1 MSERHI
7 LARLQLSGEKFE
19 IIVNPDF
26 ALNYKLGKINDID
39 KVLVAY
45 EIYTDVRK
53 GLKASSEKLMK
64 YFKTTDVRK
73 IADAI
78 IKQGELQITAEQR
91 RKLIEEKRK
100 QIIAF
105 ITKNC
110 IDPRTNLPI
119 PALRVEQAMDQVKVS
134 IDPFKEAEGQAL
146 KVIDALKPILP
157 LKIERVKLEVKVKPE
172 YVPRMYNFIKSYGY
186 LEKEEW
192 LNDGSWKAGVDMPAG
207 LQAEFLDKLNRFTKG
222 TAQVRILK

>member
-1 MSERHI
+1 MSERHV
-7 LARLQLSGEKFE
+7 LARLQISGEKFE

-26 ALNYKLGKINDID
+26 ALNYKLGKISDID

-45 EIYTDVRK
+45 DVYSDVRK
-53 GLKASSEKLMK
+53 GLKAPSDKLMK

-73 IADAI
+73 IADII

-91 RKLIEEKRK
+91 RKLIEDKRK

-110 IDPRTNLPI
+110 VDPRTNLPI

-146 KVIDALKPILP
+146 KVIDALKSVLP
-157 LKIERVKLEVKVKPE
+157 LKIERVKLEVKVGSE
-172 YVPRMYNFIKSYGY
+172 YVPKMYNFIKSYGY

-192 LNDGSWKAGVDMPAG
+192 LNDGSWRANVDMPAG
-207 LQAEFLDKLNRFTKG
+207 LQAEFLDKLNKLTKG

>member
-1 MSERHI
+1 MSEHHV

-19 IIVNPDF
+19 IIVNPDS

-39 KVLVAY
+39 KVLIAY
-45 EIYTDVRK
+45 EVYTDVKK

-64 YFKTTDVRK
+64 CFKTTDVRK
-73 IADAI
+73 IADII

-119 PALRVEQAMDQVKVS
+119 PALRVEQAMEQVKIS

-146 KVIDALKPILP
+146 KVIDALRPILP
-157 LKIERVKLEVKVKPE
+157 LKIERVRLEVKVKPE
-172 YVPRMYNFIKSYGY
+172 YAPKMYNFIKSYGY

-192 LNDGSWKAGVDMPAG
+192 LNDGSWIANVDMPAG
-207 LQAEFLDKLNRFTKG
+207 LQADFLDKLNRLTKG

>member
-1 MSERHI
+1 MSEHHV

-19 IIVNPDF
+19 IIVNPDS

-39 KVLVAY
+39 KVLIAY
-45 EIYTDVRK
+45 EVYTDVRK

-73 IADAI
+73 IADII

-119 PALRVEQAMDQVKVS
+119 PALRVEQAMEQVKIS

-146 KVIDALKPILP
+146 KLIDALRSILP
-157 LKIERVKLEVKVKPE
+157 LKIERLRFEVKVKPE
-172 YVPRMYNFIKSYGY
+172 YVPKMYNFIKSYGY
-186 LEKEEW
+186 LEREEW
-192 LNDGSWKAGVDMPAG
+192 LNDGSWIANVDMPAG
-207 LQAEFLDKLNRFTKG
+207 LQADFLDKLNKLTKG
-222 TAQVRILK
+222 TAHVRILK

>member
-1 MSERHI
+1 MSERHV
-7 LARLQLSGEKFE
+7 LARLQISGEKFE

-26 ALNYKLGKINDID
+26 ALNYKLGKISDID

-45 EIYTDVRK
+45 DVYSDVRK
-53 GLKASSEKLMK
+53 GLKAPSDKLMK

-73 IADAI
+73 IADII

-91 RKLIEEKRK
+91 RKLIEDKRK

-110 IDPRTNLPI
+110 VDPRTNLPI

-146 KVIDALKPILP
+146 KVIDALKSVLP
-157 LKIERVKLEVKVKPE
+157 LKIERVKLEVKVGPE
-172 YVPRMYNFIKSYGY
+172 YVPKMYNFIKSYGY

-192 LNDGSWKAGVDMPAG
+192 LNDGSWRANVDMPAG
-207 LQAEFLDKLNRFTKG
+207 LQAEFLDKLNKLTKG

>member
-1 MSERHI
+1 MSERHV
-7 LARLQLSGEKFE
+7 LARLQISGEKFE

-26 ALNYKLGKINDID
+26 ALNYKLGKLNDID

-45 EIYTDVRK
+45 EVYSDVRK
-53 GLKASSEKLMK
+53 GLKAPSDKLMK

-73 IADAI
+73 IADVI

-91 RKLIEEKRK
+91 RKLIEDKRK

-105 ITKNC
+105 IAKNC
-110 IDPRTNLPI
+110 VDPRTNLPI
-119 PALRVEQAMDQVKVS
+119 PALRVEQAMDQVKIS

-146 KVIDALKPILP
+146 KVIDALKSVLP
-157 LKIERVKLEVKVKPE
+157 LKIERVKLEIKVGPE
-172 YVPRMYNFIKSYGY
+172 YVPKMYSFVKSYGY

-192 LNDGSWKAGVDMPAG
+192 LSDGSWRANVDMPAG
-207 LQAEFLDKLNRFTKG
+207 LQAEFLDKLNKLTKG

>member
-1 MSERHI
+1 MSEHHV

-19 IIVNPDF
+19 IIVNPDS

-39 KVLVAY
+39 KVLIAY
-45 EIYTDVRK
+45 EIYSDVRK

-73 IADAI
+73 IADII

-119 PALRVEQAMDQVKVS
+119 PALRVEQAMEQVKIS

-146 KVIDALKPILP
+146 KVIDALRSILP
-157 LKIERVKLEVKVKPE
+157 LKIERVRLEVKVKPE
-172 YVPRMYNFIKSYGY
+172 YASKMYNFIKSYGY

-192 LNDGSWKAGVDMPAG
+192 LNDGSWVANVDMPAG
-207 LQAEFLDKLNRFTKG
+207 LQADFLDKLNRLTKG

>member
-1 MSERHI
+1 MSEHHV

-19 IIVNPDF
+19 IIVNPDS
-26 ALNYKLGKINDID
+26 ALNYKLGRINDID
-39 KVLVAY
+39 KVLIAY
-45 EIYTDVRK
+45 EVYTDVRK

-73 IADAI
+73 IADII
-78 IKQGELQITAEQR
+78 IKQGELQVTAEQR
-91 RKLIEEKRK
+91 RKLIEEKKK

-119 PALRVEQAMDQVKVS
+119 PALRVEQAMEQVKVS

-146 KVIDALKPILP
+146 KVIDALKSILP
-157 LKIERVKLEVKVKPE
+157 LKIERVRLEVKVKPE
-172 YVPRMYNFIKSYGY
+172 YAPKMYNFIKSYGY
-186 LEKEEW
+186 LEREEW
-192 LNDGSWKAGVDMPAG
+192 LSDGSWMANVDLPAG
-207 LQAEFLDKLNRFTKG
+207 LQTDFLDKLNKLTKS

>member
-1 MSERHI
+1 MSEQHV

-26 ALNYKLGKINDID
+26 ALNYRLGKINDID
-39 KVLVAY
+39 KVLIAY
-45 EIYTDVRK
+45 EVYTDVRK
-53 GLKASSEKLMK
+53 GLKASSEKLMR
-64 YFKTTDVRK
+64 YFKTTDVKK
-73 IADAI
+73 IADI
-78 IKQGELQITAEQR
+78 IVKQGELQITAEQR

-100 QIIAF
+100 QLIAF

-119 PALRVEQAMDQVKVS
+119 PALRVEQAMEQVKVS

-146 KVIDALKPILP
+146 KVIDALRSILP
-157 LKIERVKLEVKVKPE
+157 LKIERVRLEVKVKPE
-172 YVPRMYNFIKSYGY
+172 YAPKMYNFIKSYGY
-186 LEKEEW
+186 LEREEW
-192 LNDGSWKAGVDMPAG
+192 LNDGSWTANVDMPAG
-207 LQAEFLDKLNRFTKG
+207 LQTDFLDKLNKLTKG

>member
-1 MSERHI
+1 MSERHV
-7 LARLQLSGEKFE
+7 LARLQISGEKFE

-26 ALNYKLGKINDID
+26 ALNYKLGKISDID

-45 EIYTDVRK
+45 DVYSDVRK
-53 GLKASSEKLMK
+53 GLKAPSDKLMK

-73 IADAI
+73 IADII

-91 RKLIEEKRK
+91 RKLIEDKRR

-110 IDPRTNLPI
+110 VDPRTNLPI

-146 KVIDALKPILP
+146 KVIDALKSVLP
-157 LKIERVKLEVKVKPE
+157 LKIERVKLEVKVGPE
-172 YVPRMYNFIKSYGY
+172 YVPKMYNFIKSYGY

-192 LNDGSWKAGVDMPAG
+192 LNDGSWRANVDMPAG
-207 LQAEFLDKLNRFTKG
+207 LQAEFLDKLNKLTKG

>member
-1 MSERHI
+1 MSERHV
-7 LARLQLSGEKFE
+7 LARLQISGEKFE

-26 ALNYKLGKINDID
+26 ALNYKLGKISDID

-45 EIYTDVRK
+45 DVYSDVRK
-53 GLKASSEKLMK
+53 GLKAPSDKLMK

-73 IADAI
+73 IADII

-91 RKLIEEKRK
+91 RKLIEDKRK

-110 IDPRTNLPI
+110 VDPRTNLPI

-146 KVIDALKPILP
+146 KVIDALKSVLP
-157 LKIERVKLEVKVKPE
+157 LKIERVKLEVKVGPE
-172 YVPRMYNFIKSYGY
+172 YVPKMYNFIKSYGY

-192 LNDGSWKAGVDMPAG
+192 LNDGSWRANVDMPAG
-207 LQAEFLDKLNRFTKG
+207 LQAEFLDKLNKLTKG
-222 TAQVRILK
+222 TAQVKILK

>member
-1 MSERHI
+1 MSERHV

-26 ALNYKLGKINDID
+26 ALNYKLGKLNDID

-45 EIYTDVRK
+45 EVYSDVRK
-53 GLKASSEKLMK
+53 GLKASSDKLMK

-73 IADAI
+73 IADVI

-91 RKLIEEKRK
+91 RKLIEDKRK

-110 IDPRTNLPI
+110 VDPRTNLPI

-146 KVIDALKPILP
+146 KVIDALKSVLP
-157 LKIERVKLEVKVKPE
+157 LKIERVKLEVKVGPE
-172 YVPRMYNFIKSYGY
+172 YVPKMYNFVKSYGY

-192 LNDGSWKAGVDMPAG
+192 LNDGSWRANVDMPAG
-207 LQAEFLDKLNRFTKG
+207 LQAEFLDKLNKLTKG